1 MRSIAG
7 KVAWVTGAGSGIG
20 RAGAL
25 ALAEDGA
32 ELVLSGRREPPLEET
47 AAAIREAGGQAMV
60 EPLDVA
66 DKGAVGA
73 AVDRIEAR
81 LGRLDILVASAG
93 INVPDRNWD
102 NVSDDSWARII
113 DIDLSGAFYCSRAVL
128 PLMRAQHDGLII
140 NIASWS
146 SRHVSFLSGPAYAA
160 AKHGM
165 MALNESINIEEAGHG
180 IRACAVCP
188 GEVATPML
196 EQRPSPV
203 SPEAVARMIQCA
215 DLGEV
220 IRFVAQMREGVCL
233 NEILLTPTSSHMYR
247 GHA

>member
-113 DIDLSGAFYCSRAVL
+113 DIDLSGAIYGEGGRGGHGNLSWQPGGQTGGYAGAGTA
-128 PLMRAQHDGLII
+128 PEGGGGG
-140 NIASWS
+140 IASGGGGGAAGYLLL
-146 SRHVSFLSGPAYAA
+146 RYLNAATVSGTLSPDPSTICAA
-160 AKHGM
+160 
-165 MALNESINIEEAGHG
+165 SEA
-180 IRACAVCP
+180 
-188 GEVATPML
+188 M
-196 EQRPSPV
+196 
-203 SPEAVARMIQCA
+203 
-215 DLGEV
+215 
-220 IRFVAQMREGVCL
+220 
-233 NEILLTPTSSHMYR
+233 
-247 GHA
+247 

>member
-165 MALNESINIEEAGHG
+165 MALNESINIE
-180 IRACAVCP
+180 
-188 GEVATPML
+188 
-196 EQRPSPV
+196 
-203 SPEAVARMIQCA
+203 
-215 DLGEV
+215 
-220 IRFVAQMREGVCL
+220 
-233 NEILLTPTSSHMYR
+233 
-247 GHA
+247 